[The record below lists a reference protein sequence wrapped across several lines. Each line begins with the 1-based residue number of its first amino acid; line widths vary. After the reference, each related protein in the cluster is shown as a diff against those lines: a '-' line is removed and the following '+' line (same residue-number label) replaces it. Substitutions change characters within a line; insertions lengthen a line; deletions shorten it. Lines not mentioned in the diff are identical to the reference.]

1 MRYSDLIKE
10 YRRLRSIREEK
21 LALNQT
27 SERAVTVHE
36 TDRIRILLIRQPD
49 EPKRVRM
56 DVEVV
61 LPEKMWGLDANLA
74 ANDQISTNQPEL
86 RLSLEETILLFQY
99 LLGLQK
105 MGFLLDFIG
114 DEGIWIA
121 SYCFDEEPSKTLF
134 AQCQPPKLMTN

>member
-10 YRRLRSIREEK
+10 YRRLCSIREEK

-27 SERAVTVHE
+27 FERAVTVHE
-36 TDRIRILLIRQPD
+36 TDRIRILLIRQPG

-61 LPEKMWGLDANLA
+61 LPEKMWGLDDNLA
-74 ANDQISTNQPEL
+74 SNEQIPTNQPEL

-99 LLGLQK
+99 LLDLQNI
-105 MGFLLDFIG
+105 GFLLDFFG
-114 DEGIWIA
+114 DEGVWIA
-121 SYCFDEEPSKTLF
+121 SYCFDKEPSKTLF
-134 AQCQPPKLMTN
+134 AQCQPPKLKAN